1 MKTLNKIFI
10 GLLTA
15 LLVSTGFNGFSQ
27 ATQKNDLSV
36 AISYF
41 SYNNRVPYLSVNVK
55 SKVNGRFQP
64 VGDVGIKLYLDKD
77 SAGTFIGKVVT
88 NENGTANIV
97 IPASVKTE
105 WNTATT
111 HNFLATFD
119 SNKQYG
125 SAKADLTVARAII
138 LMSVTDDK
146 KITAT
151 VMALK
156 DKVWVPVKGVDVKI
170 AVKRLGANLLVNET
184 PTFTTDST
192 GQASADFKRD
202 SIPGDSKG
210 NIILVAA
217 VEDNDQFGNLSVEKT
232 VPWGSKFQ
240 YVSTFDERS
249 LFATRDKAPI
259 WLQLIAY
266 SIMFAVWGIL
276 IYLVFNVLKIKKLGK
291 NVE

>member
-1 MKTLNKIFI
+1 MKPLNKIFI

-15 LLVSTGFNGFSQ
+15 LLLLPGFNGFSQ
-27 ATQKNDLSV
+27 GSPKNDVNV

-41 SYNNRVPYLSVNVK
+41 NYNNRVPYLAVNAK
-55 SKVNGRFQP
+55 SKIDGRFRP
-64 VGDVGIKLYLDKD
+64 VGGIEVKLFLDKD

-88 NENGTANIV
+88 NEKGTANIV
-97 IPASVKTE
+97 IPASAKAE
-105 WNTATT
+105 WNTATSHT
-111 HNFLATFD
+111 FLATFD
-119 SNKQYG
+119 GNKQFE
-125 SAKADLTVARAII
+125 SAKADLTVARAMIS
-138 LMSVTDDK
+138 MSVTDDK

-156 DKVWVPVKGVDVKI
+156 DKMWVPVKGVDVKI

-217 VEDNDQFGNLSVEKT
+217 VEENDQFGNLSIEKT

-240 YVSTFDERS
+240 YVSTFDKRS
-249 LFATRDKAPI
+249 LFATRDKAPV

-291 NVE
+291 SIE